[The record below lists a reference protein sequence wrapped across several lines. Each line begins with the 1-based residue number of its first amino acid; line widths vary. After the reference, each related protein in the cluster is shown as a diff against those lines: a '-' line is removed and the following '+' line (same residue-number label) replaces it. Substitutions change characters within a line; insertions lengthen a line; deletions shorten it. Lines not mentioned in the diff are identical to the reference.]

1 MLLHQS
7 KIISIEIFIGY
18 ILLMET
24 KNIDRYQRLRDFH
37 VPISVLD
44 DFFGNQDNLSIL
56 NTAWDALI
64 NEGCKR
70 DDIAKEI
77 SQLIFRDLDII
88 PVEDTQEL

>member
-7 KIISIEIFIGY
+7 IIISIEIFISY
-18 ILLMET
+18 IPLMKI

-44 DFFGNQDNLSIL
+44 DIFGNQDNLSIL

-64 NEGCKR
+64 KEGCKV

-77 SQLIFRDLDII
+77 SQLIFRDLNII
-88 PVEDTQEL
+88 PEEDAQE

>member
-1 MLLHQS
+1 MLQVQILNLLLFQM
-7 KIISIEIFIGY
+7 KI
-18 ILLMET
+18 

-44 DFFGNQDNLSIL
+44 DIFGNQDNLSIL

-64 NEGCKR
+64 KEGCKG

-77 SQLIFRDLDII
+77 SQLIFRDLNII
-88 PVEDTQEL
+88 PEEDAQE

>member
-7 KIISIEIFIGY
+7 IIISIELFISY
-18 ILLMET
+18 IPLMII

-44 DFFGNQDNLSIL
+44 DIFGNQDNLSIL

-64 NEGCKR
+64 KEGCKG

-77 SQLIFRDLDII
+77 SQLIFRDLNII
-88 PVEDTQEL
+88 PEEDAQE

>member
-7 KIISIEIFIGY
+7 IIISIEIFISY
-18 ILLMET
+18 IPLMKI

-44 DFFGNQDNLSIL
+44 DIFGNRDNLSTL

-64 NEGCKR
+64 KEGCKG

-77 SQLIFRDLDII
+77 SQLIFRDLNII
-88 PVEDTQEL
+88 PEEDAQE

>member
-1 MLLHQS
+1 MLLHQPI
-7 KIISIEIFIGY
+7 IISIEIFIVY
-18 ILLMET
+18 IPLMKI

-44 DFFGNQDNLSIL
+44 DIFGNQDNLSIL

-64 NEGCKR
+64 NEGCKG

-88 PVEDTQEL
+88 PEEDAQE

>member
-7 KIISIEIFIGY
+7 IIISIEIFIGY
-18 ILLMET
+18 IPLMKI

-44 DFFGNQDNLSIL
+44 DIFGNQDNLSIL

-64 NEGCKR
+64 KEGCKG
-70 DDIAKEI
+70 DVIAKEI
-77 SQLIFRDLDII
+77 SQLILRDLNII
-88 PVEDTQEL
+88 PEENAQE

>member
-7 KIISIEIFIGY
+7 IIISIGIFIGY
-18 ILLMET
+18 ILLMKI

-44 DFFGNQDNLSIL
+44 DIFGNQDNLSIL

-64 NEGCKR
+64 NDDCKG

-88 PVEDTQEL
+88 PEEDTEE

>member
-7 KIISIEIFIGY
+7 IIISIEIFISY
-18 ILLMET
+18 IPLMKI

-44 DFFGNQDNLSIL
+44 DIFGNQDNLSIL

-64 NEGCKR
+64 KEGCKG

-77 SQLIFRDLDII
+77 SQLIFRDLNII
-88 PVEDTQEL
+88 PEEDAQE

>member
-1 MLLHQS
+1 MFLHQPI
-7 KIISIEIFIGY
+7 IISIEIFIVY
-18 ILLMET
+18 IPLMKI

-44 DFFGNQDNLSIL
+44 DIFGNLDNLSPL

-64 NEGCKR
+64 KEGCKG

-77 SQLIFRDLDII
+77 SQLIFRDLNII
-88 PVEDTQEL
+88 PEEDAQE

>member
-1 MLLHQS
+1 MLLHQPI
-7 KIISIEIFIGY
+7 IISIEIFIGY
-18 ILLMET
+18 ILLIKI

-44 DFFGNQDNLSIL
+44 DIFGNQDNLSIL

-64 NEGCKR
+64 NEGRKG

-77 SQLIFRDLDII
+77 SQLIFRNLDII
-88 PVEDTQEL
+88 PEEDAQE

>member
-7 KIISIEIFIGY
+7 IIISIEIFIGY
-18 ILLMET
+18 IPLMKI

-44 DFFGNQDNLSIL
+44 DIFGNQDNLSIL
-56 NTAWDALI
+56 NTAWDVLI
-64 NEGCKR
+64 KEGCKG

-77 SQLIFRDLDII
+77 SQLIFRDLNII
-88 PVEDTQEL
+88 PEEDAQK

>member
-18 ILLMET
+18 ILLMKI

-44 DFFGNQDNLSIL
+44 DIFGNQDNLSIL

-64 NEGCKR
+64 NEGRKG

-88 PVEDTQEL
+88 SEEDAQE

>member
-7 KIISIEIFIGY
+7 IIISIEIFIGY
-18 ILLMET
+18 IPLMKI

-44 DFFGNQDNLSIL
+44 DIFGNQDNLSIL

-64 NEGCKR
+64 NEGCKG

-77 SQLIFRDLDII
+77 SQLISRDLDII
-88 PVEDTQEL
+88 PGEDDQE

>member
-1 MLLHQS
+1 MLLRQS
-7 KIISIEIFIGY
+7 KIISMEIFIDY
-18 ILLMET
+18 ILLMKI

-44 DFFGNQDNLSIL
+44 DIFGNQDNLSIL

-64 NEGCKR
+64 KEGCKG

-77 SQLIFRDLDII
+77 SQLIFRDLNII
-88 PVEDTQEL
+88 PEEDAQE

>member
-1 MLLHQS
+1 M
-7 KIISIEIFIGY
+7 KI
-18 ILLMET
+18 

-44 DFFGNQDNLSIL
+44 NIFGKQDNLSIL

-64 NEGCKR
+64 NEGRKG

-88 PVEDTQEL
+88 PEEDTQEL

>member
-7 KIISIEIFIGY
+7 IIISIEIFIGY
-18 ILLMET
+18 IPLMKI

-44 DFFGNQDNLSIL
+44 DIFGNQDNLSIL

-64 NEGCKR
+64 NEGRKG
-70 DDIAKEI
+70 DDIAKEF
-77 SQLIFRDLDII
+77 SQLIFRDLDIV
-88 PVEDTQEL
+88 PEEDAQE

>member
-7 KIISIEIFIGY
+7 KIISIGIFIGY

-44 DFFGNQDNLSIL
+44 DIFGNQDNLSIL

-64 NEGCKR
+64 NEGCKG

-77 SQLIFRDLDII
+77 SQLIFRNLDII
-88 PVEDTQEL
+88 PEEDAQE

>member
-7 KIISIEIFIGY
+7 IIISIEIFISY
-18 ILLMET
+18 IPLMKI

-44 DFFGNQDNLSIL
+44 DIFGNRDNLSTLSI
-56 NTAWDALI
+56 AWDSLI
-64 NEGCKR
+64 KEGCKG

-77 SQLIFRDLDII
+77 SQLIFRDLNII
-88 PVEDTQEL
+88 PEEDAQE

>member
-44 DFFGNQDNLSIL
+44 DIFGNQDNLSIL
-56 NTAWDALI
+56 NTAWDAFI
-64 NEGCKR
+64 NEGRKG

-88 PVEDTQEL
+88 PEEDTHEL

>member
-7 KIISIEIFIGY
+7 IIISIEIFIGY
-18 ILLMET
+18 IPLMKI

-44 DFFGNQDNLSIL
+44 DIFGNQDNLSIL

-64 NEGCKR
+64 KEGCKG
-70 DDIAKEI
+70 DVIAKEI
-77 SQLIFRDLDII
+77 SQLILRDLNII
-88 PVEDTQEL
+88 PEEDAQE

>member
-7 KIISIEIFIGY
+7 IIISIEIFISY
-18 ILLMET
+18 IPLMKI

-44 DFFGNQDNLSIL
+44 DIFGNQDNLSIL

-64 NEGCKR
+64 KEGCKG
-70 DDIAKEI
+70 DVIAKEI
-77 SQLIFRDLDII
+77 SQLILRDLNII
-88 PVEDTQEL
+88 PEEDAQE

>member
-1 MLLHQS
+1 M
-7 KIISIEIFIGY
+7 KI
-18 ILLMET
+18 

-44 DFFGNQDNLSIL
+44 DIFGNQDNLSIL

-64 NEGCKR
+64 KEGFKG

-77 SQLIFRDLDII
+77 SQLFFEDLNII
-88 PVEDTQEL
+88 PEEDAQE

>member
-7 KIISIEIFIGY
+7 IIISIEIFIGY
-18 ILLMET
+18 IPLMKI

-44 DFFGNQDNLSIL
+44 DIFGNQDNLSIL

-64 NEGCKR
+64 NEGRKG
-70 DDIAKEI
+70 DDISKEI
-77 SQLIFRDLDII
+77 SQLIFRELDIV
-88 PVEDTQEL
+88 PEEDAQE

>member
-7 KIISIEIFIGY
+7 IIISIEIFIGY
-18 ILLMET
+18 IFLMET

-70 DDIAKEI
+70 DDIAQ
-77 SQLIFRDLDII
+77 SLH
-88 PVEDTQEL
+88 

>member
-7 KIISIEIFIGY
+7 IIISIEIFIGY
-18 ILLMET
+18 IPLMKI

-44 DFFGNQDNLSIL
+44 DIFGNQDNLSIL

-64 NEGCKR
+64 KEGCKG
-70 DDIAKEI
+70 DVIAKEI
-77 SQLIFRDLDII
+77 SQLIFRDLNII
-88 PVEDTQEL
+88 PEEDAQE